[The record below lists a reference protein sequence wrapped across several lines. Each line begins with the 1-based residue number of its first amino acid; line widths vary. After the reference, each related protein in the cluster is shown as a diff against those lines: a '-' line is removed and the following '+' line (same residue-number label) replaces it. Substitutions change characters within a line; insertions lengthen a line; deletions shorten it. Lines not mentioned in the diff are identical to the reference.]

1 MCFTILDVKVPLKR
15 ESDFNN
21 QTLCKA
27 LSQKITC
34 VTVGWILVG
43 SNQQRRKHTQNDRGS
58 PLELGL
64 NPLSISLRF
73 KKETSSPKV
82 PLSNDRLKEGLIKL
96 RGLRDLHL
104 KGTSAL

>member
-43 SNQQRRKHTQNDRGS
+43 SNQQDASTPKMIEALLWN
-58 PLELGL
+58 LG
-64 NPLSISLRF
+64 
-73 KKETSSPKV
+73 
-82 PLSNDRLKEGLIKL
+82 
-96 RGLRDLHL
+96 
-104 KGTSAL
+104 